1 MQQYSPARKQAHA
14 TMRLTRPTGQ
24 FPSPRTCQA
33 PHADRACHRSRSAR
47 PPPPCPTAPPTGSR
61 QRPQFLRRPYPRRP
75 WAEAEAKQVFS
86 SLSISPRLRASS
98 QGIDRRSEPP
108 RSKADDAFFLPRETA
123 AGAGPLRLPS
133 GPVVAA
139 TSFACR
145 LRRSLTTLPAPTATV
160 PQRRRR
166 FPRRPTAPPWRRF
179 SREPFS
185 SPTPQTD
192 SLPSHP
198 ALSTATAPP
207 SRRRHRPYALE
218 LSSPVPI
225 WPGRIRPI

>member
-86 SLSISPRLRASS
+86 SLSISPRLRASAL
-98 QGIDRRSEPP
+98 RSAPATAAPP
-108 RSKADDAFFLPRETA
+108 RRQAARKPLECRLQAHLFLPDDGLRLKASTA
-123 AGAGPLRLPS
+123 ARSRLEAKPMTPS
-133 GPVVAA
+133 FFPVK
-139 TSFACR
+139 
-145 LRRSLTTLPAPTATV
+145 
-160 PQRRRR
+160 
-166 FPRRPTAPPWRRF
+166 RPPV
-179 SREPFS
+179 
-185 SPTPQTD
+185 
-192 SLPSHP
+192 P
-198 ALSTATAPP
+198 ALSGYPP
-207 SRRRHRPYALE
+207 VQLLPPRAL
-218 LSSPVPI
+218 LVDFAA
-225 WPGRIRPI
+225 R